1 MTPQAIASRGCSLE
15 IFKKRAHGS
24 REPLPNGAPPSAPG
38 AAGGAPP
45 PEFLPG
51 ELLSDYLL
59 DYSVAGGVAIGRNPA
74 GTPAAG
80 RVCCGSGG
88 LRRFVEVVLRCC
100 RGSAEKG
107 VAANPW
113 RFAVAAEIVA
123 VEFRVWSPESPKIP
137 TGGAVCPSAQVV

>member
-1 MTPQAIASRGCSLE
+1 MTPQTIANRGCSLE
-15 IFKKRAHGS
+15 FCKKRAHGWK
-24 REPLPNGAPPSAPG
+24 EPLPNGAPLFAPG
-38 AAGGAPP
+38 AAGGRPRR
-45 PEFLPG
+45 
-51 ELLSDYLL
+51 SCCMD
-59 DYSVAGGVAIGRNPA
+59 IGRNPA
-74 GTPAAG
+74 GTPAVG